1 MGDNGGS
8 GGRLSADEL
17 EQVLRESRDCLLRG
31 DTNGVRQR
39 LERADQL
46 VRQHDLETD
55 PASARAWV
63 IRLAADRLDGRP
75 EDAIATGSRWMR
87 VARGRGWT
95 RAMSEV
101 LAVMADAAMDL
112 SDLDRARVWYE
123 ESLAHA
129 QVVDDL
135 SLQSAAMRGIGT
147 VWELRGALNRFRE
160 YIERALQLAQR
171 ADDDVQ
177 VAEALTA
184 LGRYRIA
191 SGDSSGEHDLI
202 RAAKLFEE
210 AGWRVSAVRTLFHR
224 LPLAM
229 RARDVERAR
238 ALIDVARASLSEIAD
253 AQLEGT
259 VYLDSGEVSRL
270 EGDIEAAR
278 QQYRKALEK
287 LGEHHPLSRIARM
300 NLVLSDLQVGE
311 VAAAA
316 SAMPA
321 LLEETQDHTVLN
333 GITHLLGLAIGPTG
347 PDDTE
352 DAVWAR
358 HGTPARLAL
367 ENHPVDPDVVDLAQR
382 AVRRMTHRADA
393 IQAGRAA
400 VVMGLASD
408 DSASDLVEG
417 LRRRNAALPIGPFL
431 ALERL
436 GAGGMGEVWLGR
448 HVDSDMPAA
457 LKVVSKTIAHRDAA
471 WEIFDNEMKA
481 VSALSHPNIVAM
493 LDHGRAGM
501 AAQHLSGGKILSDS
515 PYLALQYV
523 RGGTLTRWI
532 GRMKWGQIR
541 VVLTSLLDALAHA
554 HARSVLHLDIK
565 PDNILLAGRNP
576 MDGIR
581 LTDFGLALLRRDT
594 RQAIAGTLEF
604 MAPEQYVIG
613 STHGPWT
620 DLYALGCLA
629 WGLLT
634 EAPPF
639 HSKSKREM
647 ADLHQNAPLPDFEPT
662 IRHPKGIEDWLR
674 RLLEKDPSKRFTR
687 ASDALVELIE
697 LDDPDLAPSRPS
709 PDSPSVMPTNS
720 YSEVSLIPTLG
731 ARALEII
738 GRPEGSVGHVGLPET
753 WRVPETQSMQ
763 VPDAGLAL
771 VHERE
776 PRITGR
782 KRERD
787 HLWNA
792 VRACFDAGKPR
803 ALMLAGPLGSGR
815 TALWRWLAARTHE
828 VGFSEVLWH
837 DAEAGLG
844 GFLTGRVPEHPAA
857 LAVRVIHAIH
867 RRRGNRLALV
877 LLDADDP
884 AVPEFVDIALREAD
898 GPVFF
903 GLRAPAR
910 HAPRS
915 NRLIET
921 VEMGR
926 LRDDDMRSLLTSI
939 LPLADDLMDPLVEWA
954 DGNPGLAV
962 ATLRDLARRGE
973 LRGSA
978 EGWRRP
984 HGVRFR
990 VPTAVRDGMH
1000 DVLQRVANTPDR
1012 WNALQVAAAI
1022 GNLVHR
1028 RTWSTLSE
1036 DVSELTRGLCD
1047 AYVLEE
1053 KGGAFQW
1060 IQPAARHLL
1069 LAEPATR
1076 LAHGR
1081 IAEHLASTGA
1091 PPALVARHYV
1101 AAHRYADAHRPL
1113 LDAVRSALENDDDEL
1128 AAEFYRAW
1136 VDAIDRLAVRAN
1148 DPRRL
1153 AGQRYRALLDR

>member
-1 MGDNGGS
+1 M
-8 GGRLSADEL
+8 SADDL
-17 EQVLRESRDCLLRG
+17 EQVLRDARDCLLRG
-31 DTNGVRQR
+31 DTQATRR
-39 LERADQL
+39 HLEQFDEL
-46 VRQHDLETD
+46 VQQHDLSNA
-55 PASARAWV
+55 PIRATSWEV
-63 IRLAADRLDGRP
+63 LLLSDRLDGRP
-75 EDAIATGSRWMR
+75 EDAIATGSRLMR
-87 VARGRGWT
+87 MARARGWT
-95 RAMSEV
+95 RAMAEV
-101 LAVMADAAMDL
+101 LSVMANAAMDL
-112 SDLDRARVWYE
+112 SDLDRARVWFE

-129 QVVDDL
+129 QSIDDL
-135 SLQSAAMRGIGT
+135 ALQSAALRGLGM
-147 VWELRGALNRFRE
+147 VWELRGALTRFRE
-160 YIERALQLAQR
+160 HIERSLDLAR
-171 ADDDVQ
+171 KAGDDVQ
-177 VAEALTA
+177 IAESLTA
-184 LGRYRIA
+184 QGRYRITSGDA
-191 SGDSSGEHDLI
+191 SGEDDLI
-202 RAAKLFEE
+202 QAAELFEA
-210 AGWRVSAVRTLFHR
+210 AGWRVSAVKTLFHR

-229 RARDVERAR
+229 RARDVKRAR
-238 ALIDVARASLSEIAD
+238 ELIDAARASLGEIAD

-259 VYLDSGEVSRL
+259 VYLDSGEVFRL

-278 QQYRKALEK
+278 EQYRKALEK

-300 NLVLSDLQVGE
+300 NLVLSDLQVGDVE
-311 VAAAA
+311 AAAA
-316 SAMPA
+316 AMPA

-333 GITHLLGLAIGPTG
+333 GITHLLGLAIGPTSRE
-347 PDDTE
+347 DTE

-367 ENHPVDPDVVDLAQR
+367 ENHPIDPDVVDLAQR
-382 AVRRMTHRADA
+382 AVTRMTNRADA

-400 VVMGLASD
+400 VVMGLATD
-408 DSASDLVEG
+408 DVAPDLVRG

-457 LKVVSKTIAHRDAA
+457 LKVVSKTIEHREAA

-501 AAQHLSGGKILSDS
+501 AAQRLSGGKILGES

-532 GRMKWGQIR
+532 GRMKWAQIR

-554 HARSVLHLDIK
+554 HARSVLHLDLK

-576 MDGIR
+576 LDGVR

-639 HSKSKREM
+639 HTKGKREM
-647 ADLHQNAPLPDFEPT
+647 ANLHQNAPLPDFEPT
-662 IRHPKGIEDWLR
+662 IAHPKGIEDWLR
-674 RLLEKDPSKRFTR
+674 RLLEKDPAKRFTR

-697 LDDPDLAPSRPS
+697 LDAPDLAPTAPR
-709 PDSPSVMPTNS
+709 PDSPSIVPTNS

-731 ARALEII
+731 AQALEII
-738 GRPEGSVGHVGLPET
+738 GRPAGSVGHVGLPET
-753 WRVPETQSMQ
+753 WRVPEIQSMQ

-787 HLWNA
+787 LLWDA
-792 VRACFDAGKPR
+792 IRACFANERPR
-803 ALMLAGPLGSGR
+803 AVMLAGPLGSGR

-837 DAEAGLG
+837 DAETGLG
-844 GFLTGRVPEHPAA
+844 GFLEGRVPEHPAA
-857 LAVRVIHAIH
+857 LAVRVIQAIH

-884 AVPEFVDIALREAD
+884 AVPEFVDIALRESE

-915 NRLIET
+915 NRLIDT
-921 VEMGR
+921 VEVGR
-926 LRDDDMRSLLTSI
+926 LRDDDIRTLLTSI
-939 LPLADDLMDPLVEWA
+939 LPLDSELMDSLVEWS

-973 LRGSA
+973 LRGSSD
-978 EGWRRP
+978 GWRRP
-984 HGVRFR
+984 HGARFR
-990 VPTAVRDGMH
+990 VPAGVRDRIR

-1012 WNALQVAAAI
+1012 WEALQVAAAV

-1060 IQPAARHLL
+1060 IQPAARNLL

-1081 IAEHLASTGA
+1081 IADHLASTGA
-1091 PPALVARHYV
+1091 PPAPVARHYV

-1113 LDAVRSALENDDDEL
+1113 LDAVRSALEHDDDEL
-1128 AAEFYRAW
+1128 AGEFYRAW
-1136 VDAIDRLAVRAN
+1136 VDALDRLAVRDN

-1153 AGQRYRALLDR
+1153 AGRRYQSLLGG